1 MSVTVRDVLS
11 LDIVQAGEPRVVAG
25 QANLDRAVRWVHIAD
40 VVDVAPLLKGSEL
53 LLTSGLGLVSQG
65 PSRQRGYVR
74 DLAEAG
80 VAGVFMTMGWA
91 YREPPDSLVAEAR
104 GAELPFVVLNRPIP
118 FVEVT
123 ERVHADIVN
132 RQFALIRK
140 ADRIG
145 RDFTDLVLQ
154 GSGPQSVVEAL
165 GQVVGKPVVLETVNH
180 HVAAFWEP
188 AVLGTNVVARW
199 ERHARG
205 GHADPGPPLRVVAE
219 DDEAGGCAWAAIPLR
234 REAWG
239 RLHVLVR
246 GTSLDEMDRL
256 ALGHA
261 AIAVA
266 MLLLSQRYADAV
278 LDQAGSDLIAEIVRG
293 TAFVEEDVLARA
305 RALGCDLR
313 LGRLAAMAVDGD
325 DFADFVRERRLEQEE
340 IQGVKRS
347 MLQAARRAV
356 TESGCQ
362 EVSSVISDEV
372 LSIVAVPGGR
382 DVVAVL
388 DEVGARIRQLIP
400 AMQGGLS
407 ATVGFSRPVPSALG
421 LSHAF
426 TEAREA
432 VAYGKGLVS
441 ERGVHHYE
449 QLGLNMLILRL
460 RESAELPQFVEDELS
475 PLLEHDARRTPK
487 LLPTLQAYLEHG
499 GNKSAAAASLHIER
513 RSLYHRLERISDL
526 LNRDLDDAEIRTKL
540 FVALR
545 ALPILRRGVHGVED
559 RGR

>member
-11 LDIVQAGEPRVVAG
+11 LDIVQAGDPHVVAG
-25 QANLDRAVRWVHIAD
+25 ESNLDRAIRWVHIAD
-40 VVDVAPLLKGSEL
+40 VVEVAPLLKGSEL
-53 LLTSGLGLVSQG
+53 LLTSGLGLSLD

-74 DLAEAG
+74 DLAQAG

-91 YREPPDSLVAEAR
+91 YREPPDSLVVEAR
-104 GAELPFVVLNRPIP
+104 RAELPFVVLNRPIP

-123 ERVHADIVN
+123 ERVHADILN

-154 GSGPQSVVEAL
+154 GSGPRSVVEAL
-165 GQVVGKPVVLETVNH
+165 GQVVNKPVVLETINH
-180 HVAAFWEP
+180 QVVEFWEP
-188 AVLGTNVVARW
+188 AVLGTNAVARW
-199 ERHARG
+199 ESHARQ
-205 GHADPGPPLRVVAE
+205 GHVDAGPPLRVVAE
-219 DDEAGGCAWAAIPLR
+219 DEGAGRCAWAAIPLR

-239 RLHVLVR
+239 RLHVLMP
-246 GTSLDEMDRL
+246 GGPLDDMDRL

-261 AIAVA
+261 AIAIA

-278 LDQAGSDLIAEIVRG
+278 LDQAGSDLISELVRG

-313 LGRLAAMAVDGD
+313 IGRLAAMAVDGD
-325 DFADFVRERRLEQEE
+325 DFAEFVRERRLEQEE
-340 IQGVKRS
+340 IQGVKRA
-347 MLQAARRAV
+347 MLQATRRAV
-356 TESGCQ
+356 AETGCQ

-372 LSIVAVPGGR
+372 LSIVAVPAGR
-382 DVVAVL
+382 DVVAAL
-388 DEVGARIRQLIP
+388 DQVGGRIRELIP
-400 AMQGGLS
+400 AMQGGLT
-407 ATVGFSRPVPSALG
+407 ATVGFSRPVSSVLG

-432 VAYGKGLVS
+432 VAYGKGPAS
-441 ERGVHHYE
+441 ESGVHHYE
-449 QLGLNMLILRL
+449 RLGLDTLILRL
-460 RESAELPQFVEDELS
+460 RESAELPQFVEDELG
-475 PLLEHDARRTPK
+475 PLLDHDARRSPK

-499 GNKSAAAASLHIER
+499 GNKSATAKAIHLER

-526 LNRDLDDAEIRTKL
+526 LNRNLNDAEIRTRL

-545 ALPILRRGVHGVED
+545 ALPILRRANLRGDD
-559 RGR
+559 RTR

>member
-1 MSVTVRDVLS
+1 MTVTVRDVLS
-11 LDIVQAGEPRVVAG
+11 LDIVQAGEPHVVAG
-25 QANLDRAVRWVHIAD
+25 EANLDRAIRWVHIAD
-40 VVDVAPLLKGSEL
+40 VVEVAPLLKGSEL
-53 LLTSGLGLVSQG
+53 LLTSGLGLVSQD

-74 DLAEAG
+74 ELAQAG

-104 GAELPFVVLNRPIP
+104 RADLPFVVLNRPIP

-123 ERVHADIVN
+123 ERVHADILN

-154 GSGPQSVVEAL
+154 GSGPRSVVEAL
-165 GQVVGKPVVLETVNH
+165 GQVVNKPVVLEMVNH
-180 HVAAFWEP
+180 QVVEFWEP
-188 AVLGTNVVARW
+188 AVLGTNAVGRW
-199 ERHARG
+199 ESHARR
-205 GHADPGPPLRVVAE
+205 GHMDAGPPLRVVA
-219 DDEAGGCAWAAIPLR
+219 DDDGAGRCAWAAIPLR

-239 RLHVLVR
+239 RLHVLLP
-246 GTSLDEMDRL
+246 GGPLDEMDRL

-261 AIAVA
+261 AIAIA

-278 LDQAGSDLIAEIVRG
+278 LDQAGSDLIAELVRG

-313 LGRLAAMAVDGD
+313 IGRLAAMAVDGD
-325 DFADFVRERRLEQEE
+325 DFAEYVRERRLEQEE
-340 IQGVKRS
+340 IQGVKRG
-347 MLQAARRAV
+347 MLQATRRAAAE
-356 TESGCQ
+356 TGCQ

-372 LSIVAVPGGR
+372 LSIVAVPAGR
-382 DVVAVL
+382 DVVAAL
-388 DEVGARIRQLIP
+388 DQVGGRIRELIP
-400 AMQGGLS
+400 AMQGGLT
-407 ATVGFSRPVPSALG
+407 ATVGFSRPVSSVLG
-421 LSHAF
+421 LPHAF

-432 VAYGKGLVS
+432 GAYGKGS
-441 ERGVHHYE
+441 EGGVHHYE
-449 QLGLNMLILRL
+449 RLGLDTLILRL
-460 RESAELPQFVEDELS
+460 RESAELPQFVEDELG
-475 PLLEHDARRTPK
+475 PLLDHDSRRNPK

-499 GNKSAAAASLHIER
+499 GNKSATAKAIHLER

-526 LNRDLDDAEIRTKL
+526 LNRDLDDAEIRTRL

-545 ALPILRRGVHGVED
+545 ALPILRRGSGHRED
-559 RGR
+559 RLP